1 MGLPE
6 IAIASLYQDNLVTR
20 HTGRAVRLSIEG
32 LVSELGSRSLTILDF
47 GDVAVIDFSCAD
59 EVVAKLVLRAVE
71 VVADGDQR
79 YYVFRGVQPHHLD
92 PMESALRR
100 RGLVAAA
107 QGPTG
112 EPFLIGAVEP
122 AAAHVWLAVCR
133 AGSARLEDLA
143 PAVGMEPR
151 DCGRL
156 LDHLCDRR
164 LLHREGPAYQSLF
177 DTFAAAE
184 RAGGRRLPDSDV
196 EPTAAES

>member
-1 MGLPE
+1 MGLPQ

-32 LVSELGSRSLTILDF
+32 LVSELGSRSLAILDF
-47 GDVAVIDFSCAD
+47 GDVSVIDFSCAD

-107 QGPTG
+107 QGPSG
-112 EPFLIGAVEP
+112 EPFLIGDVEP
-122 AAAHVWLAVCR
+122 DAAELWLAVCR
-133 AGSARLEDLA
+133 AGSVRSEDLA
-143 PAVGMEPR
+143 PTVGMEPR

-156 LDHLCDRR
+156 LDHLCERR
-164 LLHREGPAYQSLF
+164 LLHRDGVAYQSLF

-184 RAGGRRLPDSDV
+184 RTGARPRPDLDG
-196 EPTAAES
+196 ELPTAST